1 MKKARHAVIYFI
13 DSVRWFVIFHI
24 NCIYQFEYSFAQPFF
39 LAKYNSG
46 AFLSLLF
53 SRWRGFSALLFPI
66 GQLIVLYSYCWIEM
80 MEIAKLYDAEIHEF
94 YFKHSF
100 FVDYRRSVF
109 FCLLQEIQNFLT
121 LLLVAVKW
129 LYSAFPDHY
138 NFYLTQTMKSNL
150 LFLCFTLST
159 ANEQT
164 EKTQFVRYNNITS
177 ELMSSRV
184 WPAKDIV
191 SLLPIDK
198 NTRFIKLSWWWSWRQ
213 ERKKTRKEAETI
225 CECR

>member
-109 FCLLQEIQNFLT
+109 FFVFYRKYKTFSHCCWWRWNDCIVLFQIITIFT
-121 LLLVAVKW
+121 W
-129 LYSAFPDHY
+129 LKLWSQIYY
-138 NFYLTQTMKSNL
+138 FYVLHWAQP
-150 LFLCFTLST
+150 
-159 ANEQT
+159 
-164 EKTQFVRYNNITS
+164 TS
-177 ELMSSRV
+177 R
-184 WPAKDIV
+184 
-191 SLLPIDK
+191 
-198 NTRFIKLSWWWSWRQ
+198 
-213 ERKKTRKEAETI
+213 RKKRSSYDIIILRAN
-225 CECR
+225 